1 MPCNGK
7 FFSGIYLKVG
17 YSGCEVAGY
26 KTTRIDQR
34 EECCYV
40 LKAGSW
46 GIRASIVYVSDV
58 DELKKGQTFVSI
70 ALLKCTHQVSNFSYR
85 TAWSLSG

>member
-1 MPCNGK
+1 MACNGK
-7 FFSGIYLKVG
+7 YFSGIYRKVG

-34 EECCYV
+34 EECSYV

-58 DELKKGQTFVSI
+58 DELKNG
-70 ALLKCTHQVSNFSYR
+70 
-85 TAWSLSG
+85 